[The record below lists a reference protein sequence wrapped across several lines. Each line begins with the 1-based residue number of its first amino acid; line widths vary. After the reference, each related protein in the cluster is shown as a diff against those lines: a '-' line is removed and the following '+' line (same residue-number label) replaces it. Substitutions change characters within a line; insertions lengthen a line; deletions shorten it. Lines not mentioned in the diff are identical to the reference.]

1 MLTLSTVRD
10 NGEPHRCVMCDYMTQ
25 GKNKICSLGLLMCAC
40 FKCSCI
46 CSKGCE
52 TSSPTMALE
61 ENREN
66 EAGLQGEAETR
77 DQERDPEAS
86 VLVSELSSIPGL
98 CVLNI

>member
-1 MLTLSTVRD
+1 
-10 NGEPHRCVMCDYMTQ
+10 
-25 GKNKICSLGLLMCAC
+25 
-40 FKCSCI
+40 
-46 CSKGCE
+46 
-52 TSSPTMALE
+52 MALE

-98 CVLNI
+98 CVLNIWAYKSH